1 MQRLPHELRGLRV
14 LRPRAHAQV
23 VRVPHVSL
31 ASALVAAALA
41 AAHAA
46 ACAAATHA
54 TAAALGAA
62 AAAFGAVA
70 AIRPSAST

>member
-14 LRPRAHAQV
+14 LRARAHAQV

-31 ASALVAAALA
+31 AAALEAAALS

-46 ACAAATHA
+46 ACAA
-54 TAAALGAA
+54 TAVASASALGAA

-70 AIRPSAST
+70 TI